1 MLLVNQSLDH
11 VACQADGCDNLIKL
25 KFFNSV
31 SGNPTDIGLCS
42 TKNEIFDDDLGN
54 ITCNATVT
62 MRDNGTILICGVLR
76 KNGNIYSKD
85 KLKVL
90 VQG

>member
-11 VACQADGCDNLIKL
+11 VACQADGCDNL
-25 KFFNSV
+25 KFFNNV
-31 SGNPTDIGLCS
+31 SGNPTDTGLCS
-42 TKNEIFDDDLGN
+42 TKNDDDLGN

-62 MRDNGTILICGVLR
+62 MGDDGTILICGVLR
-76 KNGNIYSKD
+76 KNGNVYSKD
-85 KLKVL
+85 ELKVL